1 MQLHKLKPSSK
12 KRTKIR
18 RGRGGKRGTFSGRGT
33 KGQKSR
39 SGRRIR
45 PAERD
50 LIIRLPK
57 RRGFRNMP
65 KSQKPISLNLKKI
78 LPKIRTFIASKKDAI
93 IDIETLKQLEI
104 IPTRYKGEVK
114 ILGTGDLDSTVVF
127 KGIKTSKNAKM
138 KIEKAGG
145 RIQ

>member
-1 MQLHKLKPSSK
+1 
-12 KRTKIR
+12 
-18 RGRGGKRGTFSGRGT
+18 
-33 KGQKSR
+33 
-39 SGRRIR
+39 
-45 PAERD
+45 
-50 LIIRLPK
+50 
-57 RRGFRNMP
+57 MP